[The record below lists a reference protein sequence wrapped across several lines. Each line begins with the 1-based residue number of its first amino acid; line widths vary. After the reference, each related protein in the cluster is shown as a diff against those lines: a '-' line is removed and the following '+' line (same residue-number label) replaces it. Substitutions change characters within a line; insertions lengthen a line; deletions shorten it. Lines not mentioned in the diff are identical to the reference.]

1 MIQKTIDIDVA
12 EIMIALD
19 MTPSQLICFAKEFEL
34 RISLKRQIV
43 QGQEEHINA
52 FLEEIQTYY

>member
-1 MIQKTIDIDVA
+1 MIQKTIEIDVA

-34 RISLKRQIV
+34 CISLKSQIV
-43 QGQEEHINA
+43 QGSEENINA